1 MSGTVQRYHPVLPVW
16 FSECSPKALI
26 GGAACQKIP
35 HFRLDGVRIAVFG
48 AFFVKVR
55 QKLPGAVIVTALQAY
70 IQQASVQ
77 VMLLTEVDRQL
88 RIRVTDPDTFEQHV
102 FQGFKIPEVKI
113 HDRRRDH
120 GILDKIDP

>member
-48 AFFVKVR
+48 AFFIKVR

-70 IQQASVQ
+70 IQQAAVQ
-77 VMLLTEVDRQL
+77 IVLLAAVDRQL
-88 RIRVTDPDTFEQHV
+88 RIRVTDPDALQEHV
-102 FQGFKIPEVKI
+102 LRSLKIPEVKI